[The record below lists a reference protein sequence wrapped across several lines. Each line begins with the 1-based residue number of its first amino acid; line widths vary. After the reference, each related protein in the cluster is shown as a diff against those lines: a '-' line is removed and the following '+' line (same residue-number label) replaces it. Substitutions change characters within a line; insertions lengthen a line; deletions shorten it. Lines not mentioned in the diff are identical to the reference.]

1 MRRAGFG
8 TSRRLVLERTFSLS
22 SRGVFVIIQ
31 CKPLFYKEKKV
42 LSFSYDKRDNSL
54 VSEVAGFR
62 KEFKK

>member
-1 MRRAGFG
+1 
-8 TSRRLVLERTFSLS
+8 
-22 SRGVFVIIQ
+22 
-31 CKPLFYKEKKV
+31 LFYKEKKV